1 MEHQNFTWCYNFWW
15 KRTIHDQNQIKSN
28 IILFVATLV
37 WSQAKSPA
45 NVMQLCIN
53 IKYLQNN
60 EIFVTWAQGEPLY
73 QTAARLWH
81 TWLPPKAIDTFKLG
95 LFSIILFKI
104 PFKWKCSKY
113 KSRRKGK
120 SQDLHYW
127 FIYNISWTHI

>member
-1 MEHQNFTWCYNFWW
+1 MVFQNFTHPYSFFS
-15 KRTIHDQNQIKSN
+15 KRDRLQSQS
-28 IILFVATLV
+28 ILYQEVFVATLV
-37 WSQAKSPA
+37 RSQAKSPA

-104 PFKWKCSKY
+104 PFK
-113 KSRRKGK
+113 
-120 SQDLHYW
+120 
-127 FIYNISWTHI
+127 